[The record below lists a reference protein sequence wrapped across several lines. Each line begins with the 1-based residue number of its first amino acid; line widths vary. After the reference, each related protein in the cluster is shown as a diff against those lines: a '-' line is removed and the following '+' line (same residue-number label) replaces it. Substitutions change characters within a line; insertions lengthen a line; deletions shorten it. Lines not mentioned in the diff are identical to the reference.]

1 MPEPTSLE
9 TISSLWIRK
18 SCSQLKLELSS
29 LKKASL
35 SLEGPG
41 AGSKKHYG
49 FSVDY
54 LDLLFKSLILSIFT
68 YAIEV
73 WGGAFYN
80 KYLSRIDKF
89 LNRAFKL
96 GYTKVCY
103 SVLNILSEKDRQ
115 LWEKIKSPDNP
126 LHHLLPPTRDR
137 VLRNRGHSFIIPRIR
152 TERFKSIFINRNLLS
167 FR

>member
-1 MPEPTSLE
+1 MNHVSVSPTDG
-9 TISSLWIRK
+9 TGPTQGQRK
-18 SCSQLKLELSS
+18 TLTRV
-29 LKKASL
+29 A
-35 SLEGPG
+35 
-41 AGSKKHYG
+41 
-49 FSVDY
+49 
-54 LDLLFKSLILSIFT
+54 
-68 YAIEV
+68 
-73 WGGAFYN
+73 
-80 KYLSRIDKF
+80 
-89 LNRAFKL
+89 
-96 GYTKVCY
+96 KVCY